1 MRRRRQRWREKRR
14 QTLCF
19 FFFHCVLVTAPQ
31 ATSLTVCLSGLS
43 AFNGLL
49 GFTSIV
55 CVLVSVLL
63 VCFFLGSILVCFCLF
78 VYVIFV
84 SFYSCGCLSVC
95 LPLSVCVSLSP
106 SRIRGKR
113 RSLTFKLCKD
123 SVEHGRVRALAFE
136 GTRQT

>member
-1 MRRRRQRWREKRR
+1 MEREKE
-14 QTLCF
+14 TDFMLF
-19 FFFHCVLVTAPQ
+19 FFPLRACNG
-31 ATSLTVCLSGLS
+31 ATSHIPDGLLSGLS

-95 LPLSVCVSLSP
+95 LPLSVCVALSP